1 MDDQNDPS
9 EIKSQA
15 NLPTVQSNQS
25 ISAYERARKGT
36 TAISE
41 VGSRYRSLQ
50 NLKMGS
56 ETIRTDDMINTIIAR
71 MLAGE
76 SLLSVTT
83 DPDMPSHSTIMMWC
97 RNDPDL
103 RAAIAWAR
111 AEGVQLL
118 YDARQDI
125 VSGGYF
131 STGDKER
138 DFELARVIKDT
149 AAVRNRGV
157 FGDKVEVTSNTINY
171 VVKKNESDW

>member
-1 MDDQNDPS
+1 MDNPNDPS
-9 EIKSQA
+9 EIKTQA

-25 ISAYERARKGT
+25 ISAYERGRKGKS
-36 TAISE
+36 AINE

-50 NLKMGS
+50 NLKVGS
-56 ETIRTDDMINTIIAR
+56 ETIRTDDLIETIIER

-83 DPDMPSHSTIMMWC
+83 DPDMPSHSTVMNWC
-97 RNDPDL
+97 RHDADL
-103 RAAIAWAR
+103 RAVIAWAR

-131 STGDKER
+131 STGDKDR

-171 VVKKNESDW
+171 VVKKNETDW